1 MWLIVDNIIFSRRM
15 DGIAHIVEEA
25 SSYLKSNSD
34 MLSLDL
40 IVLVIMQNNNKKLS
54 GYSAALL
61 CRLSTEVFSWLI
73 SKDLRE

>member
-15 DGIAHIVEEA
+15 DGIAHTVEEA

-40 IVLVIMQNNNKKLS
+40 IGLVIMQNNNKKLS
-54 GYSAALL
+54 GYSAAPLHW
-61 CRLSTEVFSWLI
+61 LSTDVSFVTH
-73 SKDLRE
+73 